1 MLITKRNGKKEEVKL
16 DKILQRVKT
25 QAEDLKKVDPVKV
38 AQKVVGGL
46 QDGMSSSVI
55 DELLAQTAHN
65 MADVHFEYGVLAGR
79 ITVSA
84 IHKETKQNFYQVMK
98 DAYKEGVLSDDFIEK
113 VKKYQKEI
121 EKAIDYDRDFMF
133 DYFGIKTLM
142 NAYLIKSNRKVI
154 ERPQHMFMRVAIQVS
169 DDSWPKIKES
179 YDLFSKGLYTHA
191 TPTLFNSGY
200 KRPQLASCFLM
211 SMSDSIEGIFDAV
224 KEAAQ
229 ISKYAGG
236 IGLHASSI
244 RARGSEIKGNSG
256 ISNGIVP
263 WMKVLNETARA
274 VNQGGKRPGSIAVY
288 MEPWHADIE
297 SFLELKKKLPPEEI
311 RAKDLF
317 LALWCPNLFFKR
329 AETDGSWSLFDPVE
343 APGLTE
349 VYGEEFE
356 ALYEKYEAE
365 GLARKT
371 IKARDLLSKI
381 CETQIEHAGIPYMLN
396 KDEANKKSNQK
407 NLGVIKSSNLCTE
420 IIEYSDDNETA
431 VCNLSSICLPKFV
444 KGTEFNFKKLEEV
457 VRHIVNNLNNV
468 IDRSFYP
475 NDKTQR
481 SNLRHRPMGM
491 GVQGLADLFI
501 QLRMPFD
508 SEQAIKL
515 DRDIFETIYFAAL
528 SESVKLAK
536 KHGTYESFKGSPASE
551 GILQFHMWNETP
563 SDRYDWDSLI
573 KDVKEFGLRNSLFV
587 APMPTASTAQIFG
600 NTEAFEPIKGVLYRR
615 EVSAG
620 DFIVVN
626 KQFVRDMEKL
636 GLWNISVKNKIL
648 AQNGSVQGLAEVPA
662 ELQDLYK
669 AAHEMS
675 QKWIIDHA
683 AARGAF
689 IDQSQ
694 SMNLFLDKPN
704 IGKLSSALMYAF
716 KKGLKTLSYYV
727 RTEMKDKAV
736 KVGIETTKE
745 KEYSSEEAVA
755 CSIDNPED
763 CEACGS

>member
-16 DKILQRVKT
+16 DKILQRV
-25 QAEDLKKVDPVKV
+25 QNLSEDLKKVDPVKV

-46 QDGMSSSVI
+46 QDGMSSSTI

-65 MADVHFEYGVLAGR
+65 MADVHFEYATLAGR

-84 IHKETKQNFYQVMK
+84 LHKETKPNFYQVMK
-98 DAYKEGVLSDDFIEK
+98 DALKEGIIAPEFMEK
-113 VKKYQKEI
+113 VKAHQKEI
-121 EKAIDYDRDFMF
+121 EKIIDYERDYIF
-133 DYFGIKTLM
+133 DYFGIKTLL
-142 NAYLIKSNRKVI
+142 NAYLIKVDRKTI

-169 DDSWPKIKES
+169 DDSWTEIKKS
-179 YDLFSKGLYTHA
+179 YELFSKAYVTHA

-211 SMSDSIEGIFDAV
+211 TMNDSIEGIFDAV

-236 IGLHASSI
+236 IGLHASTI
-244 RARGSEIKGNSG
+244 RAKGSEIKGNSG

-288 MEPWHADIE
+288 LEPWHADVE

-317 LALWCPNLFFKR
+317 LALWCPGLFFKR
-329 AETDGSWSLFDPVE
+329 AEEDGNWSLFDPVE

-349 VYGEEFE
+349 VYGEAFE
-356 ALYEKYEAE
+356 SLYTKYEIE
-365 GLARKT
+365 GRARKT
-371 IKARDLLSKI
+371 MKARDLLSKI

-407 NLGVIKSSNLCTE
+407 NLGIIKSSNLCTE
-420 IIEYSDDNETA
+420 IIEYSDENETA
-431 VCNLSSICLPKFV
+431 VCNLSSICLPRFV
-444 KGTEFNFKKLEEV
+444 KNGEFNFKKLEEV
-457 VRHIVNNLNNV
+457 VRHQVKNLNNV

-475 NDKTQR
+475 NEKTKK
-481 SNLRHRPMGM
+481 SNLRHRPMGL
-491 GVQGLADLFI
+491 GVQGLADLFV
-501 QLRMPFD
+501 QLRLPFD
-508 SEQAIKL
+508 SDAAIKL
-515 DRDIFETIYFAAL
+515 DREIFETIYFAAL
-528 SESVKLAK
+528 SESNKIAK
-536 KHGTYESFKGSPASE
+536 EIGAYETFKGSPASE
-551 GILQFHMWNETP
+551 GILQYHMWNETP
-563 SDRYDWDSLI
+563 SDRYDWESLI
-573 KDVKEFGLRNSLFV
+573 ESIKESGLRNSLFV

-636 GLWNISVKNKIL
+636 GLWNQSVKNKIL
-648 AQNGSVQGLAEVPA
+648 AQNGSVQGIEEVPA
-662 ELQDLYK
+662 ELQVLYK

-704 IGKLSSALMYAF
+704 VGKLSSALMYAY

-727 RTEMKDKAV
+727 RTEKRDLTT
-736 KVGIETTKE
+736 KVGLE
-745 KEYSSEEAVA
+745 KEVSTEEAIA
-755 CSIDNPED
+755 CSIDNKDE
-763 CEACGS
+763 CEVCSS

>member
-1 MLITKRNGKKEEVKL
+1 MFILKRNGKKEEVKL
-16 DKILQRVKT
+16 DKILQRVVS

-46 QDGMSSSVI
+46 QDGMSSSRI
-55 DELLAQTAHN
+55 DELLATTAHN
-65 MADVHFEYGVLAGR
+65 LNDVHFEYGILAGR

-84 IHKETKQNFYQVMK
+84 LHKETKPNFYQVMK
-98 DAYKEGVLSDDFIEK
+98 DAFKAGVLAEDFIEK

-121 EKAIDYDRDFMF
+121 EKTIDYERDFMF
-133 DYFGIKTLM
+133 DYFGIKTLL
-142 NAYLIKSNRKVI
+142 NAYLIKVDKKTI
-154 ERPQHMFMRVAIQVS
+154 ERPQHLFMRVALQVS
-169 DDSWPKIKES
+169 DDSWSSIKES
-179 YDLFSKGLYTHA
+179 YELFSKGLYTHA

-200 KRPQLASCFLM
+200 KRPQLASCFLLAM
-211 SMSDSIEGIFDAV
+211 EDSIEGIFGGAV
-224 KEAAQ
+224 TESAL
-229 ISKYAGG
+229 ISKYSGG

-244 RARGSEIKGNSG
+244 RAKGSEIKGNNG

-288 MEPWHADIE
+288 IEPWHADVE
-297 SFLELKKKLPPEEI
+297 SFLELKKKLPPDEI

-317 LALWCPNLFFKR
+317 LALWCPSLFFERCDK
-329 AETDGSWSLFDPVE
+329 DGNWSLFCPSE
-343 APGLTE
+343 AKGLAD
-349 VYGEEFE
+349 VYGDEFNK
-356 ALYEKYEAE
+356 LYEKYESE

-371 IKARDLLSKI
+371 MKARDLLSKI
-381 CETQIEHAGIPYMLN
+381 CETQIEHSGVPYMLN

-420 IIEYSDDNETA
+420 IIEYSDANETA
-431 VCNLSSICLPKFV
+431 VCNLSSIALNKFIR
-444 KGTEFNFKKLEEV
+444 GSEFNFKKLEDV
-457 VRHIVNNLNNV
+457 VRVIVNNLNNV

-475 NDKTQR
+475 NDKTKR
-481 SNLRHRPMGM
+481 SNLRHRPMGI
-491 GVQGLADLFI
+491 GVQGLADMFI
-501 QLRMPFD
+501 QLRMNFD
-508 SEQAIKL
+508 SEQAINL
-515 DRDIFETIYFAAL
+515 DRQIFETIYFAAL
-528 SESVKLAK
+528 SESVELAK
-536 KHGTYESFKGSPASE
+536 KHGAYETFKGSPASE

-563 SDRYDWDSLI
+563 SDRHDWATLI
-573 KDVKEFGLRNSLFV
+573 EDIKKHGLRNSLFI

-600 NTEAFEPIKGVLYRR
+600 NTEAFEPIKGVIIKR

-626 KQFVRDMEKL
+626 KQFVKDMEKA
-636 GLWNISVKNKIL
+636 GLWSINLKNKIL
-648 AQNGSVQGLAEVPA
+648 ASNGSIQHLEEIPVEIR
-662 ELQDLYK
+662 ELYK

-675 QKWIIDHA
+675 QRWIIDHA
-683 AARGAF
+683 AARGVF

-704 IGKLSSALMYAF
+704 IGKLASALMHAY

-727 RTEMKDKAV
+727 RTEIKDKAV
-736 KVGIETTKE
+736 KVGLESTMPQATA
-745 KEYSSEEAVA
+745 EEAIA

-763 CEACGS
+763 CEVCGS